1 MSHKGNRARKTLPTN
16 EERVKRLRDYLTAVD
31 EGKAT
36 VEDWTTFPKTL
47 DGTRVFLLPQ
57 VGVFPVT
64 NTNIL
69 TRTHPTCGPLVSEI
83 KVRLESINKRRPAQE
98 QRTEKPKTTPALT
111 TEEMQERIVRR
122 EYLAQWSK
130 ARLEAEDAVAMSR
143 EIERLRKVEDERDSA
158 VAELERL
165 RALTEE
171 APGHNARAKPS
182 SGPCHDRS
190 GKKGRGKTPHLRLVE

>member
-1 MSHKGNRARKTLPTN
+1 MSDKENRARKKLPTN

-47 DGTRVFLLPQ
+47 DGTRDFLMPQ

-69 TRTHPTCGPLVSEI
+69 TRTHPTCGGLVSEI
-83 KVRLESINKRRPAQE
+83 KRLLESINKRRPTQE
-98 QRTEKPKTTPALT
+98 QRTEKPKTTPVLT
-111 TEEMQERIVRR
+111 PEEMQERIARR
-122 EYLAQWSK
+122 DYLAQWSK
-130 ARLEAEDAVAMSR
+130 ARLEAEDAKAMSR

-158 VAELERL
+158 VAELKRL

-171 APGHNARAKPS
+171 APGHNARAEPRS
-182 SGPCHDRS
+182 SPRQDRP
-190 GKKGRGKTPHLRLVE
+190 GRKRRGKTPYLRLVE